1 MSPFRSPKSPSTPA
15 AVHRI
20 ESKAKIAKFN
30 TSLSA
35 ATASRVF
42 HDAQADHHLALK
54 ISLSADKAS
63 RVIHD
68 AQADYHLAQAQASA
82 DEEAALDTE
91 IAQET
96 SLQGIC
102 KDYSAHIYKEEDQRK
117 KDDEQR
123 KKVDEQRKKM
133 AEICKKEVE
142 RRKKVDEQ
150 LKKDEQVK
158 KASVTLKEPLIK
170 KSGAVLGADMTAL
183 EEEANRNIL
192 GLNIS
197 SNGEKKKKPWYR
209 FGF

>member
-1 MSPFRSPKSPSTPA
+1 MSL
-15 AVHRI
+15 
-20 ESKAKIAKFN
+20 AKFK

-102 KDYSAHIYKEEDQRK
+102 EDYIRAFE
-117 KDDEQR
+117 
-123 KKVDEQRKKM
+123 
-133 AEICKKEVE
+133 
-142 RRKKVDEQ
+142 
-150 LKKDEQVK
+150 
-158 KASVTLKEPLIK
+158 
-170 KSGAVLGADMTAL
+170 SGAVLGADMTAL
-183 EEEANRNIL
+183 EEEANRK

>member
-20 ESKAKIAKFN
+20 ESKAKIAKFK

-35 ATASRVF
+35 AKASRVF
-42 HDAQADHHLALK
+42 HDAQADRHLALK

-82 DEEAALDTE
+82 DEEAALDTKIRALE
-91 IAQET
+91 
-96 SLQGIC
+96 
-102 KDYSAHIYKEEDQRK
+102 SA
-117 KDDEQR
+117 
-123 KKVDEQRKKM
+123 
-133 AEICKKEVE
+133 
-142 RRKKVDEQ
+142 
-150 LKKDEQVK
+150 
-158 KASVTLKEPLIK
+158 
-170 KSGAVLGADMTAL
+170 AVLVADMTAL

-197 SNGEKKKKPWYR
+197 SNGEKEKKPWYR

>member
-20 ESKAKIAKFN
+20 ESKAKIAKFK

-35 ATASRVF
+35 AKASRVF
-42 HDAQADHHLALK
+42 HDAQADRHLALK

-102 KDYSAHIYKEEDQRK
+102 EDYIRAFE
-117 KDDEQR
+117 
-123 KKVDEQRKKM
+123 
-133 AEICKKEVE
+133 
-142 RRKKVDEQ
+142 
-150 LKKDEQVK
+150 
-158 KASVTLKEPLIK
+158 
-170 KSGAVLGADMTAL
+170 SGAVLGADMTAL
-183 EEEANRNIL
+183 E
-192 GLNIS
+192 
-197 SNGEKKKKPWYR
+197 KKKKPWYR